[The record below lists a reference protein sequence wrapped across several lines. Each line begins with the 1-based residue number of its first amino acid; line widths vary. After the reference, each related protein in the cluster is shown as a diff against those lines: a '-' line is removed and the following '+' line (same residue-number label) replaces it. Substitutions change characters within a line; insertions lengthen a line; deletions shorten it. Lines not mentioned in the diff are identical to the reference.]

1 MMKEN
6 KNKDNLIF
14 KMCSRCVMD
23 TSADDIIFD
32 TDGICNFC
40 RDFLKRRRKFEKNI
54 LDQNKLVELIKSH
67 GKNKKYDCI
76 IGVSGGVD
84 SSFSLIKAC
93 ELGLRPLAVHLD
105 NGWNSELAQHNI
117 SKLIRSCDVDLYTH
131 VINWKEYRNLQEAF
145 FKSNVIDVELLMDN
159 AMLAL
164 NYKMANKFGIKFI
177 LSGTNTATEGFKI
190 PSNWSWFK
198 NDAKNIKAIV
208 KKFTN
213 QKIITF
219 PMFSSIDYIY
229 YTFIKK
235 INWVLF
241 PDYFDYSKE
250 KAIEILKKKINFKPY
265 PYKHYESVFTRF
277 YQAYLLPKKFGVD
290 KRKLHLSNLLVS
302 QEISRDKALQ
312 ILQQPT
318 YYSTEEEKKDL
329 NYFLKKMNWKKKR
342 LDEYISENEVSHMEY
357 NSEKKL
363 WENLKKFYYKSN
375 ILKNF
380 FKKNTY

>member
-1 MMKEN
+1 
-6 KNKDNLIF
+6 
-14 KMCSRCVMD
+14 
-23 TSADDIIFD
+23 
-32 TDGICNFC
+32 
-40 RDFLKRRRKFEKNI
+40 
-54 LDQNKLVELIKSH
+54 
-67 GKNKKYDCI
+67 
-76 IGVSGGVD
+76 
-84 SSFSLIKAC
+84 
-93 ELGLRPLAVHLD
+93 
-105 NGWNSELAQHNI
+105 
-117 SKLIRSCDVDLYTH
+117 
-131 VINWKEYRNLQEAF
+131 
-145 FKSNVIDVELLMDN
+145 
-159 AMLAL
+159 
-164 NYKMANKFGIKFI
+164 
-177 LSGTNTATEGFKI
+177 
-190 PSNWSWFK
+190 
-198 NDAKNIKAIV
+198 
-208 KKFTN
+208 
-213 QKIITF
+213 
-219 PMFSSIDYIY
+219 MFSSIDYIY

-265 PYKHYESVFTRF
+265 PYKHYEPVFTRF